1 MQGAYGSQ
9 RDIHVPGLSETV
21 NIRCILGA
29 GYNAGTGILP

>member
-9 RDIHVPGLSETV
+9 RDIPGLSETV

-29 GYNAGTGILP
+29 GYNAGTDILP